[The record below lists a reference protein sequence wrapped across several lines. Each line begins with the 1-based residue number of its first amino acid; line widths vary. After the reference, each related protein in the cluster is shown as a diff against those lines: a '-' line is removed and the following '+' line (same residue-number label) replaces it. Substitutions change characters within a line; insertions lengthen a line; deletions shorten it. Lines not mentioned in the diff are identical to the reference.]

1 MDSPAI
7 KTLDVTK
14 IYHPGKQNEVVPVNN
29 VSMVVEPGS
38 VSVLEGP
45 SGSGKTTL
53 LSMIGCQVKP
63 TSGEIIINGKRISK
77 LPEKFANLYK
87 REHIGF
93 VFQHFH
99 LIPDLSV
106 IDNIMLPTLPTGIKL
121 KERKARADRLL
132 EQFDLVKRR
141 SFKVKQLSGGEQQ
154 RVAISRALING
165 CTILL
170 ADEPTAHLDRGLTA
184 DFLSYMQLLKESDY
198 TVIIASHDSSIIKSA
213 VVDDVYQMKNGE
225 VAK

>member
-1 MDSPAI
+1 MDTTAV

-14 IYHPGKQNEVVPVNN
+14 IYHQGKQNEVIPVKK
-29 VSMVVEPGS
+29 VSLEIENGS
-38 VSVLEGP
+38 VSVLKGP

-63 TSGEIIINGKRISK
+63 SSGEIIIKGNRISK

-93 VFQHFH
+93 IFQHFN

-106 IDNIMLPTLPTGIKL
+106 FDNIMLPLLPAGITL
-121 KERKARADRLL
+121 KERKIRADKLL
-132 EQFDLVKRR
+132 NQFDLEKRKF
-141 SFKVKQLSGGEQQ
+141 FKTKLLSGGEQQ

-170 ADEPTAHLDRGLTA
+170 ADEPTAHLDGKLTA
-184 DFLSYMQLLKESDY
+184 DFLSYVKLLKESDY
-198 TVIIASHDSSIIKSA
+198 TIIIASHDSSIVQNP
-213 VVDDVYQMKNGE
+213 VVDEVIEMKNGE
-225 VAK
+225 VAT